1 MRPIYHHRKQI
12 TINYE
17 IEFLTNRMMKLEN
30 NNNKKKTQKNK
41 SCQLRLTRQ
50 ALFPGYGT
58 RIT

>member
-1 MRPIYHHRKQI
+1 
-12 TINYE
+12 
-17 IEFLTNRMMKLEN
+17 MMKLEN

-41 SCQLRLTRQ
+41 SCQLRLTCQ

>member
-17 IEFLTNRMMKLEN
+17 TEFLTNPVLN
-30 NNNKKKTQKNK
+30 NEIRKKKDTKNK
-41 SCQLRLTRQ
+41 LCQLRLTRQ
-50 ALFPGYGT
+50 ILFSGYDA